1 MEGHVCKAPSKVD
14 RETQTHAHGTP
25 STGTWDRSQVSQ
37 DLPVSSMKTSA
48 LTYGEELRAA
58 QSQPLHLFFFF
69 FFFPTTPLTQALPRG
84 VMLHLP
90 FTQETRVE
98 PGHWLTEAEHISSRA
113 LAPKKQKFL
122 HMHRLAQPQ
131 VHPLKTRS

>member
-1 MEGHVCKAPSKVD
+1 MEGHVCKAPSEVD
-14 RETQTHAHGTP
+14 RETQTRAHGTP

-48 LTYGEELRAA
+48 LTFGEELRDS
-58 QSQPLHLFFFF
+58 QSQPLCLFFFF
-69 FFFPTTPLTQALPRG
+69 SITPLTQALPRG

-98 PGHWLTEAEHISSRA
+98 PGHWLTEAEHVSSRA
-113 LAPKKQKFL
+113 LTPKKQKFL
-122 HMHRLAQPQ
+122 PTQRLTQPQ